1 MSEQLT
7 ISSAFSVFLMLFYV
21 LFGGQARQVELGPQ
35 GALLPAIEARAI
47 LPQAS
52 MLLRR

>member
-7 ISSAFSVFLMLFYV
+7 ISSAISVFLMLFYV
-21 LFGGQARQVELGPQ
+21 LFGGQAQQVELGPQ
-35 GALLPAIEARAI
+35 GKLLPSIESPAI

-52 MLLRR
+52 LLLAR